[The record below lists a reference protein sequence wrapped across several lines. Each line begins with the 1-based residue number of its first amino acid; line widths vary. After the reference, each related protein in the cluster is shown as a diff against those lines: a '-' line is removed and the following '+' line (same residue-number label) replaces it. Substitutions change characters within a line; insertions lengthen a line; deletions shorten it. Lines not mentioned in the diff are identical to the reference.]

1 MDRKLPQNQELERLI
16 RLSAASR
23 SCLTSEVIALKQQ
36 LDFPTRIRG
45 SLKSHPT
52 AWLFGSLASGF
63 AGSLMFRRK
72 SEAPLT
78 KRRGLVVT
86 LLGLALT
93 AARPFAKV
101 WLADQVKSYLIG
113 RPNTVPGNP
122 PRSQSRFIHPI

>member
-1 MDRKLPQNQELERLI
+1 MDRKLPPNQELERLI

-23 SCLTSEVIALKQQ
+23 SCLTSEAITLRQR
-36 LDFPTRIRG
+36 LDFPTRIRT

-52 AWLFGSLASGF
+52 AWLFGSIASGF
-63 AGSLMFRRK
+63 VGSLMFRRK
-72 SEAPLT
+72 SAAPEA
-78 KRRGLVVT
+78 KRRGAVVT

-113 RPNTVPGNP
+113 RPGTVPANP
-122 PRSQSRFIHPI
+122 PRSQSESVHPI

>member
-1 MDRKLPQNQELERLI
+1 MDRKPPQNPEIERLI
-16 RLSAASR
+16 RLGAASR
-23 SCLTSEVIALKQQ
+23 SCLTSEVIALKQR

-63 AGSLMFRRK
+63 VGSLLFRRK
-72 SEAPLT
+72 PAATAT
-78 KRRGLVVT
+78 KHRGLPVT

-113 RPNTVPGNP
+113 RPGSFPANP
-122 PRSQSRFIHPI
+122 PRSQSQFTNPT

>member
-1 MDRKLPQNQELERLI
+1 MDLKLPPNQELERLI
-16 RLSAASR
+16 RLAAASR
-23 SCLTSEVIALKQQ
+23 SCLTSEVIALRQR

-72 SEAPLT
+72 SAAPET
-78 KRRGLVVT
+78 KPRGSVVT

-113 RPNTVPGNP
+113 RPGTVPANP
-122 PRSQSRFIHPI
+122 PRSQSKSVHPI